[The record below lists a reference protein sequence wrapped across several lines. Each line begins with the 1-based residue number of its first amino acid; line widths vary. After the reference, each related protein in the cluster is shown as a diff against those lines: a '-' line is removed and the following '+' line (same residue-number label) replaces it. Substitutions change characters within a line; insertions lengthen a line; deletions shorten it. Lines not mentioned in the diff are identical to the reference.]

1 MSRRRRIA
9 ALLLAAAVVTA
20 SIPLMGAFTSTAAE
34 RSVSVAVADDD
45 AAFLALEPSSGA
57 NGVYAAQ
64 AGGTLELRF
73 DGSGTPADGLN
84 PDATTYSADVFTV
97 TNQGTQQVS
106 LTVDAPAEGIAFYA
120 TAGGT
125 ERRLDGGEAGG
136 VPVGVGEQVNVSV
149 ELDTANGS
157 ALEAVDSVTV
167 TANASAGAGSG
178 ADDPADGGGRTVQT
192 NTSDG
197 DIRATGSII
206 SGQSLALDLADAA
219 EAQQDDIAVQSTT
232 INYAASTSLNTTVSV
247 VDAEANGSAPVDA
260 SLPANTSALT
270 YLNVSHPQ
278 TPDSAIENASFRFT
292 LPDDAADAGS
302 VDLVRYDEAD
312 GTWETAS
319 TTISH
324 VGNTSEADVYEA
336 RTDSLSL
343 FAVVE
348 AVRGQLV
355 RTDGTL
361 AAVDA
366 SLVTDPNTTYP
377 VTAYETYRTQSLNA
391 SFWEQNATRDADD
404 AAAVIREKLRL
415 DVKQAAEDA
424 AISKLVSYVDGALK
438 TTIGLS
444 GIGTLLTLVDLTLSS
459 AEFATSLGPAIQKQA
474 VAVHVDPG
482 EQSYHDLRANLE
494 ALETNSAKYK
504 NATRQPERDDLL
516 EERAA
521 LLEETYQ
528 LLPTYLEDVHD
539 DVVDNT
545 AGGEDPRAYKQIR
558 SKVESLRL
566 LLKEDY
572 RETTLERYDA
582 ANRSLSRGTSMP
594 THGWV
599 AFGSAEVYDT
609 MDHPDDYVVLRLD
622 ANEAAAEDVPVSVSV
637 TGANASALDA
647 TLVSERPD
655 DPRAVDS
662 RQLEPR
668 GSTEVEAVV
677 EDPEAT
683 SYVVVEPGDTSG
695 PIRVVANAGSTPVRL
710 SVAER
715 AGPDIQR
722 PHADLVASPEPVTL
736 ADGDV
741 VFATDDADSDLAWS
755 LWDDKTETDAID
767 YRLRADDGSGFT
779 DWTAWQSAP
788 ADGRVTPNLTYG
800 EGLTRVQLQVR
811 DGADR
816 TTTRNADVVVT
827 TGPPQTAL
835 AAPDADDPEDGEV
848 AVRVLPDRR
857 VERVVAQ
864 YRVNESAPWQHL
876 RTVED
881 TAGFESVTPP
891 PVGAVE
897 VRARATSLAGETG
910 DWARETL
917 TYDPSD
923 PVDTTPPDVEL
934 ENAPERAPTLVDGER
949 VERRVVS
956 AETATVSWSAT
967 DAGTP
972 DGELAY
978 RVRVDGGS
986 WSAWRDG
993 GDWFEVTPEVS
1004 TAGTTVDV
1012 EVRDGAN
1019 NTASRSVT
1027 LLRDTDAPAVS
1038 VDVTDDVTGAVVNP
1052 SGDEPLA
1059 SVDLQYR
1066 PAGETEW
1073 TDWRSLGSTDPTDV
1087 HLGTAGRFELR
1098 ARGVDAAGNVGPW
1111 TAPVAFDSLPAD
1123 RSTPISDASEE
1134 LSGGGGVDYDVPNAS
1149 EFGERAAE
1157 GYLLY
1162 NALVDQIDGELLLDV
1177 YMVARDGSQVKVD
1190 EIALTEERNQT
1201 VAADLPANFT
1211 EADKLRVEATG
1222 NGTVVLSS
1230 LRAIGAEPE
1239 VPPLSA
1245 SPANATVGAE
1255 VTLDADGDE
1264 LDRDNVDSYEWD
1276 IDGDGAYERDTDGP
1290 TTTVVY
1296 DRSGAVN
1303 ATLRVTDIFGAS
1315 VTRSAVV
1322 RVNAPPS
1329 AAVSGCET
1337 VRTGADA
1344 TLDAA
1349 GTVDPDGNVTAY
1361 RWDVDRDGNAEQTG
1375 ETATVSFPDDGTYAV
1390 ALTVTDDDGATNA
1403 TTTNVTVLNRP
1414 PEAAAGA
1421 NETAPLVDAPVAFD
1435 ATDSADSD
1443 GTVERY
1449 EWDLDDDGDFE
1460 REGATVTASFGD
1472 PGTKTVTVRVTDDD
1486 GATNETMVTVDVN
1499 APPTASLDVTSSVYT
1514 GDAVTVDGTD
1524 SADPDGEVVD
1534 YAWSIEGASAAGPN
1548 GTVSFADDGTYS
1560 VSLTVTDDAG
1570 ATDTATANV
1579 TVLNRPPVPLGVVET
1594 TTPVAGEPVAF
1605 DAAGSFDRDGTVDAF
1620 RWDLDADDET
1630 EANGSTTATVYDTY
1644 GTRTATV
1651 TAVDDDDAD
1660 NETTVTFYVNAPP
1673 EPAVNASGPA
1683 YTGESISLDGTDSTD
1698 PDGTVTT
1705 YEWDLDADGS
1715 VEDSGATTTV
1725 SFPDDGEYPV
1735 TLAVV
1740 DDNGT
1745 ERATATNVTVL
1756 NRPPEAAAGANE
1768 SDPTVGAPVTFDAID
1783 SLDPDGTVTT
1793 YEWDLDGD
1801 GGFERDGATAT
1812 ASFDEPGE
1820 QTVRVRVTDDDGATN
1835 ETTVTV
1841 DVNALPSAAI
1851 DAGSPVYTGELAPTS
1866 GAASADR
1873 DGTIERYEW
1882 DVDSDGA
1889 AERTGVN
1896 GSVSFADDGVYEV
1909 SLTVTDDDGATDT
1922 TTANVT
1928 VLNRPPEAA
1937 AGANET
1943 EPLVDEPVAFD
1954 AADSLDP
1961 DGNVTASRW
1970 DVDGDGEYDRSGE
1983 TVVASFDQP
1992 GRQNVSVRVTDD
2004 DNATSETTVTVDVNA
2019 PPEPAVSLPDSV
2031 LTGEPVTLNGTAS
2044 ADSDGAV
2051 VDYAWAVEGS
2061 STLYG
2066 GELANASFGDDGV
2079 YEVTLTVTDSDNATA
2094 AVTRNLTVRNRE
2106 PELWLTRVWPD
2117 SLPVERNT
2125 SVEYSTDAIDDDGRV
2140 VNATFAFTSP
2150 SNETRT
2156 LSPENGVRGGVEVRL
2171 DESGV
2176 WNVSATV
2183 TDDDGATT
2191 TKNRTLAVNAPPEAA
2206 IDAPRNATVGEPVQ
2220 LRADAADPDGDVRN
2234 YTWLFDDTAVT
2245 GANATWEPDEDGT
2258 RNVTLRVTDDDGATT
2273 TVTHTLDVHGVRDA
2287 EIVAPLPV
2295 APGEP
2300 VTLRADTVGF
2310 DDPVQSY
2317 SWTVGNETFAGEN
2330 ATWTPEDAG
2339 VYDVTLRVTGA
2350 DGITESTTR
2359 SFTVESPYQPDLYV
2373 EQSLGGRVLSASAYP
2388 DYDYDLE
2395 REDLTYEWDLDGDG
2409 DFERDGRSSRDRVV
2423 DEPGTYE
2430 IAVRVDAPSIPA
2442 GTERVTVTVDDVDPN
2457 VTLDWQR
2464 TDFGGAVSLTDDTIL
2479 VGAGEQDSGGE
2490 AGTIRGLSRSNRS
2503 LAWETTLSFT
2513 PYQSVLRGDAL
2524 YAVGEGVAR
2533 VDVDTGDVEWSLST
2547 LDYPEVAVEGNT
2559 AYAVADGTITALNA
2573 TTGVPRWNETT
2584 IDDSVYGV
2592 VAAGDAVVTRGDSQ
2606 IVARDAATGA
2616 VRWNRTWP
2624 NAPEV
2629 EGIVDGRVLLVEDA
2643 DLTARD
2649 VDTGDVAWTQ
2659 SLPATESYEV
2669 GDVSVRDGVVYVES
2683 DGGASA
2689 SVAAIA
2695 ADGEQL
2701 WSTTTGDNLRFSVHG
2716 DTVYVTSSSEVAAL
2730 DRQNGTVDWNTSV
2743 DLDYPTVEWVDD
2755 ERVVVDGSGNATIL
2769 DAATGATTWR
2779 ADTGYVLYSSD
2790 YSDGTLYVGTAG
2802 GIYAVDVA
2810 DA

>member
-1 MSRRRRIA
+1 VSRRRRIA

-45 AAFLALEPSSGA
+45 AAFLALEPSDGA

-64 AGGTLELRF
+64 SGGTLELRF

-84 PDATTYSADVFTV
+84 PDATTYAANVFTV
-97 TNQGTQQVS
+97 TNQGTQTVS
-106 LTVDAPAEGIAFYA
+106 LTVDAVEGIAFYA
-120 TAGGT
+120 TADGT
-125 ERRLDGGEAGG
+125 ERRIDADSAGG
-136 VPVGVGEQVNVSV
+136 VPVDVGEQVNVSV

-167 TANASAGAGSG
+167 AANATAGAGG
-178 ADDPADGGGRTVQT
+178 GTGDPSDGGGRTVQT

-197 DIRATGSII
+197 DVRATGSVVG
-206 SGQSLALDLADAA
+206 GQSVALDLGDAA
-219 EAQQDDIAVQSTT
+219 EAQQDDIAVQSAT
-232 INYAASTSLNTTVSV
+232 ISFTDASSLNTTVDV
-247 VDAEANGSAPVDA
+247 VDAGANGSAPLGPP
-260 SLPANTSALT
+260 LPANTSTLT
-270 YLNVSHPQ
+270 YLNVSHPE
-278 TPDSAIENASFRFT
+278 TPDSAIGNASFRFT
-292 LPDDAADAGS
+292 LPDDADTRS

-319 TTISH
+319 TAVSH
-324 VGNTSEADVYEA
+324 VGNTSGGDVYEA

-355 RTDGTL
+355 QTDGTL

-415 DVKQAAEDA
+415 DIEQAAKDA
-424 AISKLVSYVDGALK
+424 AIPKFVSYVDGVLK

-444 GIGTLLTLVDLTLSS
+444 GIGTLLTLIDVTLSS

-482 EQSYHDLRANLE
+482 EQSYHDLRQNLE
-494 ALETNSAKYK
+494 ALEVNSAEYK
-504 NATRQPERDDLL
+504 NATRQSERNDLL
-516 EERAA
+516 EDRAV
-521 LLEETYQ
+521 LLEETYR
-528 LLPTYLEDVHD
+528 LLPTYLKDVHEDV
-539 DVVDNT
+539 VENT

-558 SKVESLRL
+558 SEVESLRL

-572 RETTLERYDA
+572 RETTRERYDA
-582 ANRSLSRGTSMP
+582 PKRSLSRETSMP

-622 ANEAAAEDVPVSVSV
+622 ASEAAAEDVPVSVSV

-647 TLVSERPD
+647 TVVSERPD
-655 DPRAVDS
+655 DPRAVEGRDLDQDGFS
-662 RQLEPR
+662 
-668 GSTEVEAVV
+668 EVDTVV
-677 EDPEAT
+677 DDPEAT

-695 PIRVVANAGSTPVRL
+695 PIRVVASAGSTPVRL

-722 PHADLVASPEPVTL
+722 PHADLVVSPESVTL

-741 VFATDDADSDLAWS
+741 VFATNDSDTDLAWS
-755 LWDDKTETDAID
+755 LWDDKTETDEID
-767 YRLRADDGSGFT
+767 YRLRVDDGTGFT

-811 DGADR
+811 DGVNR

-857 VERVVAQ
+857 IERVEAQ
-864 YRVNESAPWQHL
+864 YRVNESGPWQHL
-876 RTVED
+876 RTVND

-891 PVGAVE
+891 PVGDVE

-910 DWARETL
+910 DWAYETL
-917 TYDPSD
+917 TYDPSG
-923 PVDTTPPDVEL
+923 PADTMPPDVDL
-934 ENAPERAPTLVDGER
+934 EAAPERAPTLVDGER

-956 AETATVSWSAT
+956 SETATLSWSAI

-972 DGELAY
+972 DDELAY

-986 WSAWRDG
+986 WSAWSDG
-993 GDWFEVTPEVS
+993 GGWFEVSPTVS
-1004 TAGTTVDV
+1004 TDGTTVQI
-1012 EVRDGAN
+1012 EVRDGAGN
-1019 NTASRSVT
+1019 VASRSVT
-1027 LLRDTDAPAVS
+1027 VLRDTDEPDVS
-1038 VDVTDDVTGAVVNP
+1038 VDVTDDVTGAVVNA

-1066 PAGETEW
+1066 AAGGTEW
-1073 TDWRSLGSTDPTDV
+1073 TDWTSVATEPTDV

-1098 ARGVDAAGNVGPW
+1098 ARGVDTAGNVGPW
-1111 TAPVAFDSLPAD
+1111 TAPVAFDSLPED
-1123 RSTPISDASEE
+1123 RSTPISDGSEE
-1134 LSGGGGVDYDVPNAS
+1134 VSGGGGVNYDVPNAS

-1190 EIALTEERNQT
+1190 EIALTEEGNQT

-1211 EADKLRVEATG
+1211 EADRLRVEASG

-1230 LRAIGAEPE
+1230 VRAIGAEPS

-1245 SPANATVGAE
+1245 SPANVTVGAE

-1276 IDGDGAYERDTDGP
+1276 IDGDGAYERTTDGP
-1290 TTTVVY
+1290 TATVVY
-1296 DRSGAVN
+1296 DSSGAVN

-1315 VTRSAVV
+1315 VARSALV

-1329 AAVSGCET
+1329 AAVTGDTT

-1361 RWDVDRDGNAEQTG
+1361 RWDVDGDGDAEQTG
-1375 ETATVSFPDDGTYAV
+1375 ETATVSFGDDGTYSV

-1414 PEAAAGA
+1414 PEATPSA
-1421 NETAPLVDAPVAFD
+1421 NETEPLVGAPVAFD
-1435 ATDSADSD
+1435 ATESADSD
-1443 GTVERY
+1443 GTIERY
-1449 EWDLDDDGDFE
+1449 EWDLDGDGDFE
-1460 REGATVTASFGD
+1460 REGATVTTAFSD
-1472 PGTKTVTVRVTDDD
+1472 PGTKTVTARVTDDD
-1486 GATNETMVTVDVN
+1486 GATNETTVSVDVN

-1514 GDAVTVDGTD
+1514 GSAVTVDGTD

-1534 YAWSIEGASAAGPN
+1534 YAWTIEGASAEGPN
-1548 GTVSFADDGTYS
+1548 GTVSFGDDGTYE

-1579 TVLNRPPVPLGVVET
+1579 TVLNRPPVPVSVVET
-1594 TTPVAGEPVAF
+1594 ATPVVGEPVAF
-1605 DAAGSFDRDGTVDAF
+1605 DAAGSSDPDGSVDAY
-1620 RWDLDADDET
+1620 RWDLDGDEET
-1630 EANGSTTATVYDTY
+1630 EANGSTASAVYDTY
-1644 GTRTATV
+1644 GTHTATV

-1660 NETTVTFYVNAPP
+1660 NETAVTFYVNAPP
-1673 EPAVNASGPA
+1673 EPAVNTSGPA
-1683 YTGESISLDGTDSTD
+1683 YTDESIALDGTDSTD

-1705 YEWDLDADGS
+1705 YEWDLDGDGS
-1715 VEDSGATTTV
+1715 VEDSGATTAV
-1725 SFPDDGEYPV
+1725 SFPDDGEFPV

-1745 ERATATNVTVL
+1745 ERATTTNVTVL
-1756 NRPPEAAAGANE
+1756 NRPPEAAAEANE
-1768 SDPTVGAPVTFDAID
+1768 SDPTVGAPVTFDA
-1783 SLDPDGTVTT
+1783 
-1793 YEWDLDGD
+1793 
-1801 GGFERDGATAT
+1801 
-1812 ASFDEPGE
+1812 
-1820 QTVRVRVTDDDGATN
+1820 
-1835 ETTVTV
+1835 
-1841 DVNALPSAAI
+1841 
-1851 DAGSPVYTGELAPTS
+1851 
-1866 GAASADR
+1866 
-1873 DGTIERYEW
+1873 
-1882 DVDSDGA
+1882 
-1889 AERTGVN
+1889 
-1896 GSVSFADDGVYEV
+1896 
-1909 SLTVTDDDGATDT
+1909 
-1922 TTANVT
+1922 
-1928 VLNRPPEAA
+1928 
-1937 AGANET
+1937 
-1943 EPLVDEPVAFD
+1943 
-1954 AADSLDP
+1954 ADSLDP
-1961 DGNVTASRW
+1961 DGNVTAYRW
-1970 DVDGDGEYDRSGE
+1970 DTDGDGQYDRSGE
-1983 TVVASFDQP
+1983 AVVASFDQP
-1992 GRQNVSVRVTDD
+1992 GLRNVSVHMTDD

-2019 PPEPAVSLPDSV
+2019 PPEPAMSLPESV
-2031 LTGEPVTLNGTAS
+2031 LTGEPVLLNGSAS
-2044 ADSDGAV
+2044 TDPDGTV

-2061 STLYG
+2061 SAVRG
-2066 GELANASFGDDGV
+2066 GELANASFADDGV
-2079 YEVTLTVTDSDNATA
+2079 YEVTLTVADDDNATA

-2106 PELWLTRVWPD
+2106 PELWLTREWPET
-2117 SLPVERNT
+2117 LPVERNGF
-2125 SVEYSTDAIDDDGRV
+2125 VEYGTDAIDDDGRV
-2140 VNATFAFTSP
+2140 VNTTFAFTSP

-2156 LSPENGVRGGVEVRL
+2156 LNASANGAVEVRL

-2191 TKNRTLAVNAPPEAA
+2191 TENRTLAVNAPPEVA

-2220 LRADAADPDGDVRN
+2220 FRADAADPDGDIRN
-2234 YTWLFDDTAVT
+2234 YTWLFDDTTVT
-2245 GANATWEPDEDGT
+2245 GANATWTPDNDGT

-2273 TVTHTLDVHGVRDA
+2273 TATHTLDVHGVRDA
-2287 EIVAPLPV
+2287 EILAPSV
-2295 APGEP
+2295 VETGEP

-2330 ATWTPEDAG
+2330 ATWTPEEAG
-2339 VYDVTLRVTGA
+2339 DREVTLRVTGA
-2350 DGITESTTR
+2350 DGDTVYADRTLA
-2359 SFTVESPYQPDLYV
+2359 VESPYQPSLYV
-2373 EQSLGGRVLSASAYP
+2373 EQSLGGHVLSASAYP
-2388 DYDYDLE
+2388 DYDYDLD

-2442 GTERVTVTVDDVDPN
+2442 GTERVNVTVEDVDPN
-2457 VTLDWQR
+2457 VAIDWQR

-2479 VGAGEQDSGGE
+2479 VGAGEQDGGGE
-2490 AGTIRGLSRSNRS
+2490 GGTIRGLSRPNRS

-2524 YAVGEGVAR
+2524 YAVGQGVAR
-2533 VDVDTGDVEWSLST
+2533 VDVDTGDVDWSLSA
-2547 LDYPEVAVEGNT
+2547 LEDPEVAVEGDT
-2559 AYAVADGTITALNA
+2559 AYAAGGGTITALNA
-2573 TTGVPRWNETT
+2573 TTALRGGTGPL
-2584 IDDSVYGV
+2584 
-2592 VAAGDAVVTRGDSQ
+2592 VTASSTASRPL
-2606 IVARDAATGA
+2606 AT
-2616 VRWNRTWP
+2616 R
-2624 NAPEV
+2624 
-2629 EGIVDGRVLLVEDA
+2629 
-2643 DLTARD
+2643 
-2649 VDTGDVAWTQ
+2649 
-2659 SLPATESYEV
+2659 S
-2669 GDVSVRDGVVYVES
+2669 
-2683 DGGASA
+2683 
-2689 SVAAIA
+2689 
-2695 ADGEQL
+2695 
-2701 WSTTTGDNLRFSVHG
+2701 
-2716 DTVYVTSSSEVAAL
+2716 
-2730 DRQNGTVDWNTSV
+2730 
-2743 DLDYPTVEWVDD
+2743 
-2755 ERVVVDGSGNATIL
+2755 
-2769 DAATGATTWR
+2769 
-2779 ADTGYVLYSSD
+2779 
-2790 YSDGTLYVGTAG
+2790 
-2802 GIYAVDVA
+2802 
-2810 DA
+2810 